1 MMKLH
6 DKRKEK
12 NNMTAQI
19 HQMSKTETK
28 ETAKV
33 NDNLIEENQKMKRRA
48 TILINKD
55 TVDQRESI

>member
-1 MMKLH
+1 
-6 DKRKEK
+6 
-12 NNMTAQI
+12 
-19 HQMSKTETK
+19 MSKTETK